1 MDQKSFKCIL
11 LLLEHYELTVREK
24 QFIEA
29 VEKYFHENRKVTDQ
43 QESILQ
49 GIYKEKIWARK
60 AFFSKSPVSKKTPL
74 QKPPG
79 CNRLKS
85 IGVRND
91 SL

>member
-1 MDQKSFKCIL
+1 MEEKRFKCIL
-11 LLLEHYELTVREK
+11 LLLEHYELTVRER

-60 AFFSKSPVSKKTPL
+60 ALFSESHVLKERPVKK
-74 QKPPG
+74 
-79 CNRLKS
+79 RLD
-85 IGVRND
+85 VPV
-91 SL
+91 

>member
-1 MDQKSFKCIL
+1 MDQKRFECIL

-49 GIYKEKIWARK
+49 GIYKEKRWARK
-60 AFFSKSPVSKKTPL
+60 AFFSESHVPKELPVRK
-74 QKPPG
+74 
-79 CNRLKS
+79 RLDVS
-85 IGVRND
+85 V
-91 SL
+91 